1 MIVCPSFSWLML
13 TRVLVFQYVFELP
26 TEPKKEY
33 TVMWD
38 YQIGLVRITPF
49 FKAMKLAKVS
59 PHYAHVI
66 LVT

>member
-1 MIVCPSFSWLML
+1 ML
-13 TRVLVFQYVFELP
+13 TRALVFQYVFELP

-59 PHYAHVI
+59 SCYVI
-66 LVT
+66 IVT